1 MRTLA
6 RLLDTRFMATQ
17 MPKTSLI
24 SRQLSHRSVVPMSST
39 IPPEMTIEQ
48 WRGRGSVE
56 LAACQHLH
64 EATTRYD
71 SVAKLLS
78 FLLVC
83 PVCGTER
90 VIETQAYEPRFVP
103 SAAAAHALRDAA

>member
-1 MRTLA
+1 
-6 RLLDTRFMATQ
+6 
-17 MPKTSLI
+17 
-24 SRQLSHRSVVPMSST
+24 MSST
-39 IPPEMTIEQ
+39 IPPEVTLEQ
-48 WRGRGSVE
+48 WRGRRSGE
-56 LAACQHLH
+56 LPACQHLH

-78 FLLVC
+78 FLLLC